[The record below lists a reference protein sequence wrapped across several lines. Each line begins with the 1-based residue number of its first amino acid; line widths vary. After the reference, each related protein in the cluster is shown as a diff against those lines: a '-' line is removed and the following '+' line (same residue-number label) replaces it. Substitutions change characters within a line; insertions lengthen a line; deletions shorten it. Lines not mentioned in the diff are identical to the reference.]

1 MVFLISENVYFSKL
15 KCPVS
20 FSACLFKPRSD
31 IPMPDF
37 TCEEINNFEKV
48 AFRGRGLRLYS
59 CLSPSLAE
67 TRKRAMV
74 SEAKCTDVH
83 EIAFVFVATS
93 STIVEVANHAAIRSL
108 LTPVVLGL

>member
-1 MVFLISENVYFSKL
+1 MVFLISENVNLSKF

-20 FSACLFKPRSD
+20 FSACFFKPRSD
-31 IPMPDF
+31 IPMPNF
-37 TCEEINNFEKV
+37 TCKEINNFEKV

-67 TRKRAMV
+67 PGKRAV
-74 SEAKCTDVH
+74 VRETKCTDVH

-93 STIVEVANHAAIRSL
+93 STIVEIANHASIKSL
-108 LTPVVLGL
+108 LTSVVLGL